1 MHEAPIAGSYN
12 WMKVVDVMTAMP
24 LTVAP
29 EDTVG
34 HAQEL
39 MAEHSIRQLP
49 VVMGKELVGVVTD
62 RDLRSLIGDARS
74 MESEATTKAL
84 QIPVER
90 VMSPEPM
97 TLSPNDDLKTAVSAL
112 IDDKFGGF
120 PVVDQNAR
128 LVGIVTYID
137 LLRCF
142 LNRLHEH

>member
-112 IDDKFGGF
+112 IDDRFGGF

>member
-1 MHEAPIAGSYN
+1 MHEAPIARSYN

-39 MAEHSIRQLP
+39 MTEHSIRRLP

-62 RDLRSLIGDARS
+62 RDIRSLIGDARS

-120 PVVDQNAR
+120 PVVDQNAG

-142 LNRLHEH
+142 LNRLQED

>member
-112 IDDKFGGF
+112 IDDRFGGF

-128 LVGIVTYID
+128 LVGIVTHID

>member
-49 VVMGKELVGVVTD
+49 VVMGRELVGVVTD

-74 MESEATTKAL
+74 MESEARTKAL